1 MCIIA
6 VKPAG
11 ITIDDTAKEWLR
23 NGGEKNQDGA
33 GLMYSDGSVV
43 HYNKGWE
50 YEDKSKRF
58 IERAA
63 SIPAKYPMV
72 IHFRN
77 ASPGTPRKPGNTHP
91 IPLFDGSDGPHRD
104 HVPNCDDILL
114 RTKGTCYI
122 ALVHNGNVTE
132 LLKENT
138 LSDTYSD
145 TQMLAKELK
154 NRGIEAEKVPD
165 ELLRKYTVR
174 TKNKDNRYA
183 VMTPTALHV
192 IGDFIAEKN
201 GWLFSNGDYRS
212 KHEG

>member
-11 ITIDDTAKEWLR
+11 VTIDDTAKEWLR

-33 GLMYSDGSVV
+33 GLMYSDGNVV

-77 ASPGTPRKPGNTHP
+77 ASPGTPKKAGNTHP
-91 IPLFDGSDGPHRD
+91 IPLFCGDAALLQTEGK
-104 HVPNCDDILL
+104 CD
-114 RTKGTCYI
+114 I

-138 LSDTYSD
+138 SSDNCDRSYSD

-154 NRGIEAEKVPD
+154 DRDIKVEKVPD